1 VRASSRAHRHAD
13 FSHFWYETDAFAASR
28 SNSPAVRS
36 FEAFASSS
44 IPGSS
49 AILRISLA
57 RLRQCSA
64 LSWTLGD
71 RRAGQLVARMAA
83 VSSTHCHDH
92 KERPM
97 YQRIAWR
104 SSRRGQYLTCSFQAP
119 LKRAI
124 PDRPQNPRSGSQKV
138 RRPPADLFSFAR
150 QLLADSDPRPAR
162 CSCTAPCDKQAV
174 Q

>member
-1 VRASSRAHRHAD
+1 MRPTLSRPVDRIRPPCEASKL
-13 FSHFWYETDAFAASR
+13 
-28 SNSPAVRS
+28 SPARVFPDRQ
-36 FEAFASSS
+36 AM
-44 IPGSS
+44 
-49 AILRISLA
+49 LRITLA

-104 SSRRGQYLTCSFQAP
+104 SSRRWQYLTCSFQAP